1 MRIPLLALALACFA
15 SSVQA
20 HVPFLKPN
28 QFNVLHPRLQVESA
42 FTETPFQADFAMD
55 SPHFALIA
63 PDGSQQPLQAAAK
76 TAAAVYLQPVLSVDG
91 SYRITTGVRKGP
103 LYRAVEAE
111 RNGKLYFA
119 DDIPRTPGK
128 PAQMQYYSRA
138 DVYLAKGEPNY
149 QMRASGEGI
158 EILPLTSPNRLIVG
172 GELRLQVLHQGKPV
186 ANARIVVGHD
196 NEHYARHIKED
207 FYDVENTRPGHLH
220 TDNAGM
226 FTFRP
231 EHGGLYFLFT
241 TLHINTAPGQWDS
254 HNAAL
259 TLEVMLPEHA
269 DGHGHHH

>member
-1 MRIPLLALALACFA
+1 MRYRLLTAALALLA
-15 SSVQA
+15 SSANA

-28 QFNVLHPRLQVESA
+28 QFNVLHPRLHVESA
-42 FTETPFQADFAMD
+42 FTETPFQADFAMT

-63 PDGSQQPLQAAAK
+63 PDGSQQPLEASAR
-76 TAAAVYLQPVLSVDG
+76 TRAAVYLEPVIQQDG
-91 SYRITTGVRKGP
+91 SYRITTGMRKGP
-103 LYRAVEAE
+103 LYRAVEAD

-128 PAQMQYYSRA
+128 PATMQYYSRA

-158 EILPLTSPNRLIVG
+158 EILPLTSPNRLILG
-172 GELRLQVLHQGKPV
+172 GELRLKVLHQGKPV

-196 NEHYARHIKED
+196 NEHYQRHFKED
-207 FYDVENTRPGHLH
+207 FYDVENTRPGHLYS
-220 TDNAGM
+220 DEQGV
-226 FTFRP
+226 FSFRP
-231 EHGGLYFLFT
+231 EHAGLYFLFT
-241 TLHINTAPGQWDS
+241 TLHINIAPGQWES

-259 TLEVMLPEHA
+259 TLEVMRPEQA